1 MVIGLNEV
9 RDRASLSLSRMSS
22 VVEETLQMAVQA
34 LRTQDHELARKV
46 IDQDDIIDNYQIV
59 IEEEVARMATYE
71 SPTAMEYRRQ
81 VALIKIA
88 GDLERIGDYATNIA
102 ETVLKLKNEKFIKP
116 IVHIPQLSSLAVT
129 MLSTALKAF
138 VERNSDLAEAVC
150 KRDDE
155 ADELYEHI
163 SAELGRVIGL
173 GVDQQGGRQALLL
186 LLVAEWLERAA
197 DHATN
202 IGEETV
208 YVVTG
213 KRIKY

>member
-1 MVIGLNEV
+1 
-9 RDRASLSLSRMSS
+9 
-22 VVEETLQMAVQA
+22 MAVQA
-34 LRTQDHELARKV
+34 LRTQDSELARKV
-46 IDQDDIIDNYQIV
+46 IEQDDIIDNYQIV
-59 IEEEVARMATYE
+59 IEEEVARMASYE
-71 SPTAMEYRRQ
+71 PPTAMEHRRQ
-81 VALIKIA
+81 IALIKIA

-116 IVHIPQLSSLAVT
+116 LIHIPQLSSLAVT
-129 MLSTALKAF
+129 MLTTALKAF
-138 VERNSDLAEAVC
+138 VERDSDLAEAVC

-155 ADELYEHI
+155 ADELYEDI
-163 SAELGRVIGL
+163 SAELSRVIGG
-173 GVDQQGGRQALLL
+173 GVDQQNGRQALLL